1 MERIKSAENSLIS
14 LVMNIFFLNL
24 FGFYGCWVD
33 LSEEIFY
40 SETIA

>member
-40 SETIA
+40 SEKIA